1 MKITDLPFNKL
12 IGINLSSDT
21 EYLLS
26 LDDIENYT
34 NHLGTVHASALFSLA
49 EATSGHFLIINFPEF
64 DSELIAVV
72 RQVEVKYK
80 KPAKGQVNSTAIL
93 TDNTIDE
100 IKEQLRTRKRASV
113 RLKIELYDINK
124 INVMTGIFEWFVT
137 VLTTNT

>member
-1 MKITDLPFNKL
+1 
-12 IGINLSSDT
+12 
-21 EYLLS
+21 
-26 LDDIENYT
+26 
-34 NHLGTVHASALFSLA
+34 
-49 EATSGHFLIINFPEF
+49 LIINFPEF